1 MATTT
6 NTAQS
11 THPERPGLHAGVS
24 GEFTVFVPIKPGQTQ
39 ALRDTLHHYRTDPTA
54 QKEMRAAFNQIGTV
68 HTARYVIFDNDT
80 RLMFASVFDGDWDTY
95 INDFATTMIADVFDN
110 TFKYTEGY
118 PGIKDPGV
126 KDWFVAYQEPA
137 SAFISSYPEL
147 TTKQI
152 WKDQHV
158 NEAFQAVLD
167 STEFR
172 EILNNPA
179 NAAQVASPAFQKL
192 LDEAAN

>member
-1 MATTT
+1 MTSTTDATK
-6 NTAQS
+6 S
-11 THPERPGLHAGVS
+11 TQPERPGLHSGVC

-80 RLMFASVFDGDWDTY
+80 RLMFASEFDGSWDTY
-95 INDFATTMIADVFDN
+95 IDEFATTSISDVFSEVF
-110 TFKYTEGY
+110 TFSEGF
-118 PGIKDPGV
+118 PGISAPNV
-126 KDWFVAYQEPA
+126 KDWFVAHQVPA
-137 SAFISSYPEL
+137 STFISAYPDL

-152 WKDQHV
+152 LKDQRV

-167 STEFR
+167 SPEFGAA
-172 EILNNPA
+172 LKDPA
-179 NAAQVASPAFQKL
+179 NAALLATPAFQKL
-192 LDEAAN
+192 LDEASS